1 MAGMSDTGG
10 RRLSFI
16 LCFAIFMVAN
26 IGLAFQT
33 NYTALLV
40 LRMLQ
45 ASGSSATIALS
56 MAVVADV
63 VTSAQRGK
71 YTGFANAG
79 ILVGPSI
86 GPVIGG
92 ALAQYLGW
100 RSIFWFLVIF
110 AGVFLISFTLIF
122 PETCRN
128 IVGNGSIP
136 ATGISR
142 SLVGSM
148 IQRKLRKDPGYV
160 PTPPAQRKF
169 TFPNP
174 LPAFK
179 IVGDKES
186 ALLLAYNSLAFA
198 GQMIISAALPSMLA
212 SSYGYDT
219 LKVGLCYLPLGA
231 GSMSSSITMG
241 YLLDWNFRRHAKKA
255 GITISNSR
263 QQDLAEF
270 PLERARIE
278 IIWPNHAL
286 SIVSMFAFGWAIHYS
301 APIAVIEVLLFLV
314 AFFITGAFSVSNVL
328 LIDLHR
334 SKPATATAAVNLTRC
349 LTSAAG
355 VAAIV
360 PMMNTWGRGWS
371 YSFLAFLDIAL
382 TPALFVLLKY
392 GPRWRKEKATK
403 KTAKAE
409 KAAIAENSSTT
420 T

>member
-1 MAGMSDTGG
+1 MAGMSDTSG

-16 LCFAIFMVAN
+16 LCFSIFLVAN
-26 IGLAFQT
+26 IGLALQT
-33 NYTALLV
+33 NYTALLI

-45 ASGSSATIALS
+45 ATGSSGTIALS

-92 ALAQYLGW
+92 ALAQFLGW

-110 AGVFLISFTLIF
+110 AAVFLVSFTLIF

-142 SLVGSM
+142 SLVGTLV
-148 IQRKLRKDPGYV
+148 QRKLRRDPSFV
-160 PTPPAQRKF
+160 PSIPPKRKF

-174 LPAFK
+174 WPAVK

-186 ALLLAYNSLAFA
+186 ALLLTYNSLAFA

-231 GSMSSSITMG
+231 GSMTASITMG
-241 YLLDWNFRRHAKKA
+241 YLLDWNFRRHAKLA
-255 GITISNSR
+255 GIAISHSR
-263 QQDLAEF
+263 QQNLADF

-286 SIVSMFAFGWAIHYS
+286 AIVSMFGFGWAIHYA

-334 SKPATATAAVNLTRC
+334 DKPATATAAVNLTRC
-349 LTSAAG
+349 LTSAGG
-355 VAAIV
+355 VAAII

-382 TPALFVLLKY
+382 TPALIVLVKY
-392 GPRWRKEKATK
+392 GPKWRQEKAAK
-403 KTAKAE
+403 KLVKAE
-409 KAAIAENSSTT
+409 KIEKAEQK
-420 T
+420 